1 MSILEKF
8 AIRTLFAGIIL
19 NMIIY
24 THNTPPNLFNYFY
37 SYLQSINENI
47 TKKENI
53 EILFSL
59 SNIIYLL
66 FIPLGI
72 ILYLNYNFNTNTI
85 TGISLILIIIS
96 NYLLF
101 KSYTNQILIILL
113 ILKSSGSGLCFLP
126 ILLEIWNYFPNM
138 KGLITGIFFIGKGIT
153 ESFYEY
159 ISIKLINPEEKKMN
173 TIDNIYPSDVNTQF
187 LNYLRNTFL
196 FLCFISIICQFLIY
210 PYSIYGYH
218 FYRNQNEFKEKMQKG
233 LVQDFYILSAPQNYS
248 KPRNIK
254 IKEPIFSLII
264 SCPFLQFTSIYFLIM
279 IFNSIDFCSMQRL
292 GVLMNHEDNFISFS
306 NKVWKFTNVFWNI
319 ISGFLLDNI
328 KFKKFFMYLLLILIF
343 LISTSYFIVDM
354 KFGFLLFNI
363 ISSVVDSINNIFVPI
378 SFSIVYGNETGLLL
392 YGVSSIM
399 INSFLIYRDF
409 IRQIL
414 NEKIYYF
421 VFCFICTIFYMF
433 ALITLCLFEQKKHV
447 YKRKDEDIDQNS
459 SNDLSYGQELSD
471 MNLYSPKDF
480 PEYKKEK

>member
-1 MSILEKF
+1 MAIFEKF
-8 AIRTLFAGIIL
+8 AIRTLFASIIL
-19 NMIIY
+19 NMIVY
-24 THNTPPNLFNYFY
+24 AHYTPPNLFNYFY
-37 SYLQSINENI
+37 SYMQSINENI
-47 TKKENI
+47 FLKETV
-53 EILFSL
+53 EILFNL

-72 ILYLNYNFNTNTI
+72 ILYLNCKFITNTI
-85 TGISLILIIIS
+85 TGISFILILIS
-96 NYLLF
+96 NFLLI
-101 KSYTNQILIILL
+101 KSYTNQILILFL
-113 ILKSSGSGLCFLP
+113 IIKSSGSGLCFLP
-126 ILLEIWNYFPNM
+126 ILLEIWKYFPNM
-138 KGLITGIFFIGKGIT
+138 KGLITGIFFLGKGIT

-159 ISIKLINPEEKKMN
+159 ISIKLINPDEEKMN
-173 TIDNIYPSDVNTQF
+173 RNENIYSTNINLKF
-187 LNYLRNTFL
+187 FNYLQNTFI
-196 FLCFISIICQFLIY
+196 FLCLISIICQFLIY

-218 FYRNQNEFKEKMQKG
+218 FYQNQNEFKEKMQKG
-233 LVQDFYILSAPQNYS
+233 LIQEFYILSSPQNYS
-248 KPRNIK
+248 KPKTNK

-264 SCPFLQFTSIYFLIM
+264 SCPFLQFTCIYFLIM
-279 IFNSIDFCSMQRL
+279 IFKSLDLTSIQRL
-292 GVLMNHEDNFISFS
+292 GILMNIDDSFISFS

-328 KFKKFFMYLLLILIF
+328 KFKKFFMYLLLTLIF
-343 LISTSYFIVDM
+343 LISTSYFILDW

-392 YGVSSIM
+392 YGISSII

-414 NEKIYYF
+414 DEKIYYF

-447 YKRKDEDIDQNS
+447 YKRKDEDIEQNS

-471 MNLYSPKDF
+471 INLYSQKEFPK
-480 PEYKKEK
+480 KK

>member
-1 MSILEKF
+1 MVIFEKF
-8 AIRTLFAGIIL
+8 AIRTLFASIIL

-24 THNTPPNLFNYFY
+24 AHYTPPHLFNYIY
-37 SYLQSINENI
+37 SYMQSINENI
-47 TKKENI
+47 FVKETV
-53 EILFSL
+53 EILFNL
-59 SNIIYLL
+59 SHIIYLL
-66 FIPLGI
+66 FIPVGI
-72 ILYLNYNFNTNTI
+72 ILYLNCNFITNTI
-85 TGISLILIIIS
+85 TGISLILILIS
-96 NYLLF
+96 NFLLI
-101 KSYTNQILIILL
+101 KSYTNQILILFL
-113 ILKSSGSGLCFLP
+113 IIKSSGSGLCFLP
-126 ILLEIWNYFPNM
+126 ILLEIWKYFPNM

-159 ISIKLINPEEKKMN
+159 ISIKLINPEEEKMN
-173 TIDNIYPSDVNTQF
+173 RNESIYSTNINLQF
-187 LNYLRNTFL
+187 FNYLQNTFI

-218 FYRNQNEFKEKMQKG
+218 FYQNQNEFKEKMQKG
-233 LVQDFYILSAPQNYS
+233 LVQEFYILSSPQNYS
-248 KPRNIK
+248 KPKTNK

-264 SCPFLQFTSIYFLIM
+264 SCPFMQFTCIYFLIM
-279 IFNSIDFCSMQRL
+279 IFKSLDLTSIQRL
-292 GVLMNHEDNFISFS
+292 GILMNIDNNFISFS

-328 KFKKFFMYLLLILIF
+328 KFKIFFMYLLLTLIF
-343 LISTSYFIVDM
+343 LISTSYFILDW
-354 KFGFLLFNI
+354 KLGYLLFNV

-392 YGVSSIM
+392 YGISSIM
-399 INSFLIYRDF
+399 INSFLIYKDF

-414 NEKIYYF
+414 DEKIYYF

-447 YKRKDEDIDQNS
+447 YKRKDEDIEQNS

-471 MNLYSPKDF
+471 INLYSQKEF
-480 PEYKKEK
+480 PEKK